1 MDGSLD
7 GADDM
12 GQFDHRQA
20 TYRLPQAYTKVEG
33 GPQVNAGLTSTSTWC
48 LRRSGNSGDPL
59 AYYIEAGFLM
69 QLSMSTNRVHVAAN
83 GYQGVQCRRFLM

>member
-1 MDGSLD
+1 MHRLSVDRCNTRSMDGSLD

-33 GPQVNAGLTSTSTWC
+33 GPQVNAGLTSSST
-48 LRRSGNSGDPL
+48 
-59 AYYIEAGFLM
+59 
-69 QLSMSTNRVHVAAN
+69 
-83 GYQGVQCRRFLM
+83 